1 MSSAWH
7 GNLDYSFVTFK
18 RGQQALEHHAY
29 DLGMAK
35 VRGDRAGE
43 GRAYCNVGNAYQILG
58 DFKRAIEYHAQGL
71 GIAKELGDR
80 AGEGR
85 ACCNLGNAY
94 RSLGDFVKGIK
105 YHTQHRSIAKEL
117 EDRDGEGRACCH
129 LGNAYQDL
137 GDFHK
142 AIEYQTQVL
151 SIAKELKD
159 RAWEGGAYGNLGNAY
174 QSLGDFKQAI
184 EYHTQDLSIAK
195 ELRDKAGEERAYCN
209 LGNACCS
216 LGDVKQAIEYHK
228 QHLRIAKEL
237 RDEAGKGLAYGNLG
251 KSYRRL
257 GDFKQAIEYHT
268 KHLSIAKEQGDND
281 GKGRAYADLGNDYQ
295 SLGDFQQAKEYQTQ
309 SLSIAKSLGDRA
321 GEGLVYGFFGNVYQC
336 LGDFQEAIEYQ
347 TQCLSIAK
355 ELGDKNGEGTAN
367 GSLGN
372 AYYSL
377 GDYNQAIEYYAQHL
391 NIAQELGNKAGE
403 GCAYG
408 NLGNAYRSLGDL
420 KQAKECH
427 QQSLSI
433 SKKLGDLVL
442 EGQVNYFLGCEFEFS
457 DALHEALDYYRAS
470 VKLFEDVRALLRY
483 KDTWKISFRNTYRQ
497 AYTALWRALVRLEN
511 ISEALCVAEEGRAQ
525 ALTDSMKLQYR
536 LALLVSGS
544 LQPRLTISDIL
555 RVTSTQAVFVAL
567 ESNKIHFW
575 VLRKETNVQFRQKE
589 VIDEDAATFLES
601 LRKDVFNE
609 YQISARVDCEN
620 RSLDGLNRRKLPPT
634 REVEEKPSKTPHCEN
649 NSLRILHDCI
659 IGPIADLLQGDELII
674 VPDGP
679 LCLAPYAALIDEE
692 SRYLSE
698 SIRIRIVPSLT
709 SLKLIADS
717 AELYHRRSG
726 ALLVRDPCVEEI
738 TNKRGRPILLPLP
751 YAGEEVKMIGKI
763 LDIPPLTGKEATKDE
778 VLRQIGSV
786 ALIHIAA
793 HGNMEAGEIA
803 LAPNPARKT
812 KIPKE
817 RDYKLKI
824 ADVQAAKLRARLVV
838 LSCCHSAQGTVT
850 PEGVVGI
857 ARAFLG
863 AGARSVLVALWAI
876 NDEATME
883 FMKSFYEHLSRGCS
897 ASVALNRAMK
907 CLRESEKFGAVKFWA
922 PFVLIGDDVT
932 IEFGANQ

>member
-1 MSSAWH
+1 M
-7 GNLDYSFVTFK
+7 GNVNDSFVNFK
-18 RGQQALEHHAY
+18 RGQQALEYHAY

-43 GRAYCNVGNAYQILG
+43 GRACCNVGNAYQILG
-58 DFKRAIEYHAQGL
+58 DFKRAIEYHAEGL
-71 GIAKELGDR
+71 SIAKELGDR

-251 KSYRRL
+251 NACCSL
-257 GDFKQAIEYHT
+257 GDVKQAIEYH
-268 KHLSIAKEQGDND
+268 KQHL
-281 GKGRAYADLGNDYQ
+281 R
-295 SLGDFQQAKEYQTQ
+295 
-309 SLSIAKSLGDRA
+309 
-321 GEGLVYGFFGNVYQC
+321 
-336 LGDFQEAIEYQ
+336 
-347 TQCLSIAK
+347 IAK
-355 ELGDKNGEGTAN
+355 ELRDEAGKGLAYGNLGNACCSLGDVKQAIEYHKQHLRIANLWQSWQILPAIAKELDDKNGEGTAN

-442 EGQVNYFLGCEFEFS
+442 EGQVNYFLGCDFEFS

-483 KDTWKISFRNTYRQ
+483 EDTWKISFRNTYRQ

-555 RVTSTQAVFVAL
+555 RVTSTQAVFLAL
-567 ESNKIHFW
+567 ESNIIHSW
-575 VLRKETNVQFRQKE
+575 VLRNGTDVQFRQKE
-589 VIDEDAATFLES
+589 VEDEAATTFLEC
-601 LRKDVFNE
+601 LMKDVFKENN
-609 YQISARVDCEN
+609 IAARVTCEN
-620 RSLDGLNRRKLPPT
+620 RSLDELRKKLPSSQEFEQET
-634 REVEEKPSKTPHCEN
+634 VKALHCEN
-649 NSLRILHDCI
+649 NSLHTLHDCI
-659 IGPIADLLQGDELII
+659 ISPIADLLQGDELII

-679 LCLAPYAALIDEE
+679 LCLAPYAAFLDGE
-692 SRYLSE
+692 SKYLSE
-698 SIRIRIVPSLT
+698 SVKIRIAPSLT

-717 AELYHRRSG
+717 PENYHRTSG
-726 ALLVRDPCVEEI
+726 ALLVGDPCVEEV
-738 TNKRGRPILLPLP
+738 TNELGEPILSPLP
-751 YAGEEVKMIGKI
+751 DARKEVKMIGEMLGIK
-763 LDIPPLTGKEATKDE
+763 PLIGEKATKEE

-786 ALIHIAA
+786 ALVHIAA
-793 HGNMEAGEIA
+793 HGEMKSGEIA
-803 LAPNPARKT
+803 LAPNPT
-812 KIPKE
+812 
-817 RDYKLKI
+817 
-824 ADVQAAKLRARLVV
+824 
-838 LSCCHSAQGTVT
+838 
-850 PEGVVGI
+850 
-857 ARAFLG
+857 
-863 AGARSVLVALWAI
+863 
-876 NDEATME
+876 
-883 FMKSFYEHLSRGCS
+883 
-897 ASVALNRAMK
+897 
-907 CLRESEKFGAVKFWA
+907 
-922 PFVLIGDDVT
+922 
-932 IEFGANQ
+932 